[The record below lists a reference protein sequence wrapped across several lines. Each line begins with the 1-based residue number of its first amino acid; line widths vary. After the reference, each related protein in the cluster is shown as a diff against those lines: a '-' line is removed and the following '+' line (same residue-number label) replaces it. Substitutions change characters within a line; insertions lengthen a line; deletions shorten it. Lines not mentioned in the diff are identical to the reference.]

1 MLHLVPILPPGSTWK
16 PKPVLLDGPVGE
28 DSGTRARV
36 SNRTFPR
43 DVRNSQ
49 PTIAEKPTDFRNI
62 VEKFK
67 NALGGHSAPAFSKG
81 KRFILPQEKP
91 GGLEVV
97 VGDLGEKE
105 VGGLKRGSESVGREG
120 SVVREEV
127 IRRRAGGSSL
137 KMKAIIEE
145 SVGGAQEVS
154 NERDADDKEKGVG
167 VVKREKLRETRS
179 LSGSRRTSGTLQTK
193 SSWICYLDGPEESK
207 VMCMHMHAG
216 MINYSYCVLQTGFS
230 IKSLKQTWEHVFLGK
245 ISSKQ

>member
-16 PKPVLLDGPVGE
+16 PKPVLLDGPVWE

-67 NALGGHSAPAFSKG
+67 NASGGHSAPAFSKG
-81 KRFILPQEKP
+81 KRFILPH

-105 VGGLKRGSESVGREG
+105 VGRLKRGSESVGREG
-120 SVVREEV
+120 AVVREEV

-145 SVGGAQEVS
+145 SVGGAREVR
-154 NERDADDKEKGVG
+154 EAGDKEKGVG
-167 VVKREKLRETRS
+167 VVRREKLRETRS

-207 VMCMHMHAG
+207 VMCMQVMYMHAG

-230 IKSLKQTWEHVFLGK
+230 I
-245 ISSKQ
+245 